1 MATRR
6 LSERES
12 AFYARIYGP
21 ARAGSMRELRRA
33 GCSEDEADDIFS
45 GAFFETMSKVDPFSM
60 KLAEAQL
67 VNGIKTTCHWR
78 LIDRRRHDGSIPL
91 VALTDV
97 YSVSSDGAD
106 ELAAE
111 HEVLEMVLEA
121 VRSLPEHDRQIYS
134 LRMWKGLSPE
144 EIQLLLD
151 VSPRSYRKR
160 IQRAN
165 ERVLAA
171 LAEREV
177 GRRPRCD
184 RPI

>member
-1 MATRR
+1 MARR
-6 LSERES
+6 LNERES

-45 GAFFETMSKVDPFSM
+45 GTFLETMSKVDPFSR

-67 VNGIKTTCHWR
+67 ISGIKTTCQWR
-78 LIDRRRHDGSIPL
+78 LIDRRRHDGCIPL
-91 VALTDV
+91 VPLTDV
-97 YSVSSDGAD
+97 YSVYGNGAD

-111 HEVLEMVLEA
+111 REVLEVVLEA
-121 VRSLPEHDRQIYS
+121 VRSLPERDQQIYS
-134 LRMWKGLSPE
+134 LRMWKGLDPE

-151 VSPRSYRKR
+151 VSPRSYRKG

-165 ERVLAA
+165 SRVSAA
-171 LAEREV
+171 LMERGI
-177 GRRPRCD
+177 GRKKHWCD
-184 RPI
+184 RSA